1 MFYTYK
7 QVESAL
13 ADLLDIDSE
22 QRGALRGR
30 IKHFQ
35 TLGITPSSPGKGKKI
50 SYEFDD
56 VYKWALCLEFV
67 QFGIDPTL
75 ISQFVIDY
83 TWNEQIVDRTYPLIS
98 DFDLFYY
105 FYPRLFAVG
114 KKGILSSF
122 GGFIAKDMSR
132 LNEPGRPA
140 HERYNERFRARYGA
154 INVSKLHRDLEAAL
168 AKAVEGE

>member
-35 TLGITPSSPGKGKKI
+35 TLGVTPSSPGKGKKI
-50 SYEFDD
+50 SYEFID
-56 VYKWALCLEFV
+56 VYKWAFCLEFV
-67 QFGIDPTL
+67 QFGIDPTV
-75 ISQFVIDY
+75 ISEFY
-83 TWNEQIVDRTYPLIS
+83 LKAWKALFVDRMYAIRNDSS
-98 DFDLFYY
+98 DVFYY
-105 FYPRLFAVG
+105 FHPTIFGHEKRGL
-114 KKGILSSF
+114 SF
-122 GGFIAKDMSR
+122 GGLIAHDMSQ
-132 LNEPGRPA
+132 LDDPGRPDI
-140 HERYNERFRARYGA
+140 RYNEQFRARFGA
-154 INVSKLHRDLEAAL
+154 INLTKLHRDLEAAL